1 MDTGSH
7 TLLGQLLLRCGLI
20 SEPDLE
26 EGLRRQQINREP
38 LGQVLIA
45 MGALTQRDLELA
57 LRAQTRLRGKTDQA
71 RVHLLV
77 VDDDPEVGAVVGDIL
92 AGAGYSVGVAQTG
105 DEALAAM
112 AAADSAKPAL
122 IVLDMNMPGKS
133 GLELLPLLQQLGG
146 HPVPVIVLTG
156 RGDLEEEVRAQ
167 GAQVRAFLTKP
178 TPARDL
184 VKVVDDV
191 LNEAPAL
198 R

>member
-1 MDTGSH
+1 MENGSY

-26 EGLRRQQINREP
+26 EGLRRQQISREP
-38 LGQVLIA
+38 LGQILLA
-45 MGALTQRDLELA
+45 TGALSQRDLELA
-57 LRAQTRLRGKTDQA
+57 LRAQARLRGRGDQA

-112 AAADSAKPAL
+112 AAADGAKPAL
-122 IVLDMNMPGKS
+122 IVLDLNMPGKS
-133 GLELLPLLQQLGG
+133 GLELLSLLQQLGG

-167 GAQVRAFLTKP
+167 GAQVRAFLAKP

-184 VKVVDDV
+184 VKVVDAI
-191 LNEAPAL
+191 LSEAPSV

>member
-1 MDTGSH
+1 MENGSY
-7 TLLGQLLLRCGLI
+7 TLLGQLLLQCGLI
-20 SEPDLE
+20 SASDLE
-26 EGLRRQQINREP
+26 EGLRQQQLSRAP
-38 LGQVLIA
+38 LGQALIA
-45 MGALTQRDLELA
+45 MGVLSQRDLEVA
-57 LRAQTRLRGKTDQA
+57 LRAQARLRGRGDQA

-105 DEALAAM
+105 DEALAAVV
-112 AAADSAKPAL
+112 ASDSARPAL
-122 IVLDMNMPGKS
+122 IVLDLNMPGRS
-133 GLELLPLLQQLGG
+133 GLELLSLLQQLGG
-146 HPVPVIVLTG
+146 HPVPVVVLTG

-167 GAQVRAFLTKP
+167 STQVHAFLTKP

-184 VKVVDDV
+184 VKVVDAV